1 MRPSLLLA
9 GLAAAALTAPAFAQA
24 PAGEYGDAL
33 KTMITQAAAGTCP
46 ADLMAEQ
53 LLTACNQQI
62 AQMAPGLTS
71 LGAVESVTFIEV
83 LDTPE
88 GRMER
93 WTVKFAGGHSMVWF
107 IGARQADGKFN
118 AAGTNG

>member
-1 MRPSLLLA
+1 MRTPALLA
-9 GLAAAALTAPAFAQA
+9 ALAALAVSAPAFAQA

-33 KTMITQAAAGTCP
+33 KSLITQAAAGTC
-46 ADLMAEQ
+46 DSSLMAEG

-71 LGAVESVTFIEV
+71 LGAVESVAFVRTEETPQGRIEHY
-83 LDTPE
+83 
-88 GRMER
+88 
-93 WTVKFAGGHSMVWF
+93 TVKFAGGRSMTWF
-107 IGARQADGKFN
+107 IGLRQADGKFG

>member
-1 MRPSLLLA
+1 MRTPFLLA
-9 GLAAAALTAPAFAQA
+9 GLAAAAFAFPAAAQA

-33 KTMITQAAAGTCP
+33 KTMITQAADGTCA
-46 ADLMAEQ
+46 ADLMAAG

-71 LGAVESVTFIEV
+71 LGAVESVTFVRAE
-83 LDTPE
+83 DTPQ
-88 GRMER
+88 GKMEIY
-93 WTVKFAGGHSMVWF
+93 TVKFAGGQSMTWF
-107 IGARQADGKFN
+107 IGQRQADGKFD